1 MAIAMV
7 VCFNLDITA
16 PDFLCFNR
24 IPFSQSYEN
33 YSYNESGW
41 FLDSLIRKLMV
52 ILIVRYKKKH

>member
-33 YSYNESGW
+33 YSYKWKWMISW
-41 FLDSLIRKLMV
+41 FSH
-52 ILIVRYKKKH
+52 KKINGNLNCKI

>member
-33 YSYNESGW
+33 YSYKWKWMISW
-41 FLDSLIRKLMV
+41 FSHKKINGNLDCKI
-52 ILIVRYKKKH
+52 